1 MANTGQH
8 TKGFLAAEDVIQKAN
23 ESFENKNW
31 QPVFEVQTA
40 AVITHKPPV
49 LISFLKKL
57 FETKYVF
64 LFREEDGTVSSAVSE
79 KLADLSDPVFQATVT
94 RKSIDEGLLELFSLF
109 KEAPHMLERAVE
121 HFAQSLAKESAGF
134 LEGLRELKILCEK
147 VRRRVD
153 QYGVAPALS
162 RAVTEVFKLESP
174 ILPVLEE
181 DLIEFLN
188 SHQPEPEGTFAFV
201 ENQLSSGVGG
211 YTEGNLAILLSRLET
226 MIRELQKYSRIY
238 MPWLTIPDSLYLSFL
253 EKGYK
258 RVPALGQWLEGIK
271 TARTNYGLSQIFW
284 EQSRTWYFERI
295 SSVVLPGFQ
304 KSIAGLACWTIIEE
318 RQIKDPL
325 SHAGE
330 TVRYSARRSEFKI
343 RRDCEP
349 DGIYALCSVDELIFT
364 NKGLRRTSRD
374 FPYEN
379 VSCEIR
385 ETKLSREAFLD
396 SKDARFAGY
405 TWKHLLPGGGP
416 DKEIKNNERI
426 ECFIYYVVT
435 VSSKGFGVPLIK
447 LVFAKEENAR
457 LFADFLKEA
466 QVLTSWKEYPQNG
479 LPAPLKAIQKHK
491 ASCEESARV
500 INNTSRTVQEAI
512 VESINS
518 IDKEFNRELER
529 ENEIME
535 EQEEESIA
543 PELLEKIKKL
553 HYELEWAIKR
563 HSRVSLNYGFPEITR
578 SEAEATS
585 KPEEESTDAETSV
598 FRELESKIEALSGK
612 TLATV
617 CRVLSSEPEREYK
630 LEELGLTFWSIFV
643 VAPKITA
650 DGKPLIEVISG
661 ETPRV
666 VWGRHF
672 DSETRDLLRA
682 RFALENR

>member
-1 MANTGQH
+1 VNTGQH
-8 TKGFLAAEDVIQKAN
+8 NNGFLAADDVIQKAN

-31 QPVFEVQTA
+31 QPVLEVQTA
-40 AVITHKPPV
+40 AVITQKPPV
-49 LISFLKKL
+49 LVSFLKKL

-64 LFREEDGTVSSAVSE
+64 VFREEDGTVSSTVSE
-79 KLADLSDPVFQATVT
+79 RLADLSDSVFQATVAK
-94 RKSIDEGLLELFSLF
+94 KSIDEGLLELFSLF
-109 KEAPHMLERAVE
+109 KEAPTMLERAVE
-121 HFAQSLAKESAGF
+121 YFAQSLANESVGF

-147 VRRRVD
+147 VRRRLD
-153 QYGVAPALS
+153 QYGVAPTLS

-226 MIRELQKYSRIY
+226 MIRELQKYSRVY
-238 MPWLTIPDSLYLSFL
+238 MPWLNVPDSLYLSFL

-271 TARTNYGLSQIFW
+271 TARANYGLSQSFW
-284 EQSRTWYFERI
+284 EQSRTWYFEKI
-295 SSVVLPGFQ
+295 SSVILPVFQ

-330 TVRYSARRSEFKI
+330 TVRYSARRSEFKV
-343 RRDCEP
+343 RRDYEP
-349 DGIYALCSVDELIFT
+349 DGVYALSSVDELIFT
-364 NKGLRRTSRD
+364 DKGLRRTSRD
-374 FPYEN
+374 FAYE
-379 VSCEIR
+379 SIGCEIR
-385 ETKLSREAFLD
+385 EAKLSREAFLD

-447 LVFAKEENAR
+447 LFFAKEENAR
-457 LFADFLKEA
+457 FFADFLKEA
-466 QVLTSWKEYPQNG
+466 QVLTNWKEYPQNG

-491 ASCEESARV
+491 ASCEESGV
-500 INNTSRTVQEAI
+500 TIGNTSRTVQEAI
-512 VESINS
+512 VESITT
-518 IDKEFNRELER
+518 IDKELNRELEM
-529 ENEIME
+529 ESEIIE
-535 EQEEESIA
+535 EQEEETIA

-563 HSRVSLNYGFPEITR
+563 LSKVGLNYTFPEIT
-578 SEAEATS
+578 AQAAVIS
-585 KPEEESTDAETSV
+585 KPEEESTEAETSI
-598 FRELESKIEALSGK
+598 FRELERKIEALSGK

-617 CRVLSSEPEREYK
+617 CKVLSSKPEGEYK

-682 RFALENR
+682 RFALGNK